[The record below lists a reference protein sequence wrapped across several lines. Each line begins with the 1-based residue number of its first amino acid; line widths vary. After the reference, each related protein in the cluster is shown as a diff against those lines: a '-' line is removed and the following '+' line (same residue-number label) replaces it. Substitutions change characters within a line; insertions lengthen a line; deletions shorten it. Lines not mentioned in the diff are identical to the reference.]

1 MSSVSINTLEHTPLG
16 AVMKKFEEDVVPELT
31 KNSPGSD
38 TITVFQGNEV
48 IWCKGFGWANVEKKI
63 PADAESVYRIASV
76 TKPFVATALMLL
88 VERGVLA
95 LDDPVEQYFP
105 EIQGLIDYAEYPP
118 ITFRQLASHTS
129 GLASE
134 ADLPGNASGPI
145 EEWEEKTLA
154 CIPTT
159 RFENRPG
166 EKSLYSNVAFCYL
179 GLALGRAARKPFIE
193 LVHEIILDPLE
204 MTQSGFILTPSMRA
218 HLAEGYVLREDGTVD
233 AETPAK
239 EHAGRG
245 CKVPAGGLYTTP
257 GNLTRFFSA
266 HTGTSPIKLLSDE
279 SLAEMQ
285 KIQVVDDDSCGE
297 GLGYHIGF
305 EPDGTRLITRQGN
318 IAGYASR
325 TVFEPDTA
333 FGVLLFRNYNQR
345 AGEDLEQICLVL
357 IRELLAA
364 QKHA

>member
-1 MSSVSINTLEHTPLG
+1 MSSVAINTLEHTPLG
-16 AVMKKFEEDVVPELT
+16 AVMKKFEEEVVPELT

-48 IWCKGFGWANVEKKI
+48 IWCKGFGWAKAEKKVS
-63 PADAESVYRIASV
+63 ADAESVYRIASV
-76 TKPFVATALMLL
+76 TKSFVATALMLL
-88 VERGVLA
+88 VEQGVLA
-95 LDDPVEQYFP
+95 LDDPVEQYLP
-105 EIQGLIDYAEYPP
+105 EIRGLINYVEYPP
-118 ITFRQLASHTS
+118 ITFRQIASHTS
-129 GLASE
+129 GLARE

-166 EKSLYSNVAFCYL
+166 EKFLYSNIAFCYL
-179 GLALGRAARKPFIE
+179 GLALGRAAGKPFID
-193 LVHEIILDPLE
+193 LVHELILDPLG
-204 MTQSGFILTPSMRA
+204 MKQSGFVLTPAMRA
-218 HLAEGYVLREDGTVD
+218 HLAEGYLLREDGMVD

-257 GNLTRFFSA
+257 GDLTRFFAA
-266 HTGTSPIKLLSDE
+266 HTGTSPVKLLSDKI
-279 SLAEMQ
+279 LAEMQ
-285 KIQVVDDDSCGE
+285 KIQVVKDDYWRE
-297 GLGYHIGF
+297 GLGYHIGL
-305 EPDGTRLITRQGN
+305 EPDGTHLIVRQGN
-318 IAGYASR
+318 IAGYAAR

-333 FGVLLFRNYNQR
+333 LGVLLFRNYNQR
-345 AGEDLEQICLVL
+345 AGEELELVCLNL